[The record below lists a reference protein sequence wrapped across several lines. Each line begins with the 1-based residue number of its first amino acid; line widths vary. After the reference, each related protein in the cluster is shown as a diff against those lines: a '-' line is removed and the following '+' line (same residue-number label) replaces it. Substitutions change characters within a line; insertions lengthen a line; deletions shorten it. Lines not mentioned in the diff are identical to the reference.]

1 MEWDIVWVWCPS
13 LPKVGMLEVGCGGQ
27 QQQRVMGA
35 ISRSS
40 PSFGGGVEEE
50 RPKAMTRC
58 GVVGVVV
65 ASSLRRCRIARAR
78 EPSNEPSNQ
87 LGGCVCVWLCV
98 DLRTSPT
105 PHIHP
110 PTPLQHPEYLS
121 RGPRHNQ
128 QPHTLTHVN
137 ATVPAISH
145 HTHTPRPRVP
155 PTLSHSSLALS
166 RSLMLPRH
174 DGERAPFLPPKPWTL
189 MGTIEVVCDTWRL
202 PRHRVS
208 LLHVCLA
215 TCIIYFILLVLLSE
229 HRSLISC
236 LVQPIAMCVVCLSF
250 AAVHNASDLVYTI
263 VNYVFTVL
271 HYLVVSVS
279 EVVFLLVF
287 TVRQPR
293 VNRASEPAWPPLLS
307 PDLTATSK
315 ASKQPSRYITL
326 PPSNVSY
333 LHQLYLRS
341 PSNAAIHSPTPSTS
355 TSTSTSSTPS
365 VILPG
370 SPVSLR
376 YHHDRLERDAPS
388 ATASAA
394 SSSPTANASAKPRS
408 RTKPPRSRSRSLAST
423 PRPNGGPLPEALM
436 DSTSSSSS
444 TSTESSTSLVPP
456 LPLVRAVSLSTPLS
470 QSAPQES
477 QSLPRNRKS
486 DPRKYLIRA
495 TTRNILHDVT
505 VISCKLAQSPHLGR
519 VSLVRAL
526 TPQHSNERP
535 SFTR

>member
-1 MEWDIVWVWCPS
+1 MWWAAAARDRRYFEEFAELRRWS
-13 LPKVGMLEVGCGGQ
+13 
-27 QQQRVMGA
+27 
-35 ISRSS
+35 
-40 PSFGGGVEEE
+40 GGGEAQGDE
-50 RPKAMTRC
+50 AMFVL
-58 GVVGVVV
+58 VVSGASVLLLLLLSAAV
-65 ASSLRRCRIARAR
+65 ASLALANHPTNHPTNSVA
-78 EPSNEPSNQ
+78 
-87 LGGCVCVWLCV
+87 VCVWLCV

-110 PTPLQHPEYLS
+110 PTPLQHPKYLS

-137 ATVPAISH
+137 AAVPAISRH
-145 HTHTPRPRVP
+145 THTHTPRPRVP

-341 PSNAAIHSPTPSTS
+341 PSNAAIHSPTPSPSTS